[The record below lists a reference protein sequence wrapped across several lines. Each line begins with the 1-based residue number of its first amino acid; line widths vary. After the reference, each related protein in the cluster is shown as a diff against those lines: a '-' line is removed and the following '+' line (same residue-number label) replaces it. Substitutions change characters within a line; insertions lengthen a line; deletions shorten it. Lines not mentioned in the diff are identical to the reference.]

1 MTRSCRSPDGSTSCT
16 ISDNS
21 LQGTLYARYR
31 FSETLRTGVFAGYG
45 RANYDFALS
54 ESDGFELDGEMTGK
68 RRIYGWMLSGDLAIG
83 NTVVT
88 TDAVVG
94 ALAASV
100 EATSDASSSLRDSK
114 VILAARDDAASF
126 VATAGEL
133 RGARLEAALRH
144 LRSTVPSVATA
155 SDLQLAQAIVSL

>member
-1 MTRSCRSPDGSTSCT
+1 MNVR
-16 ISDNS
+16 
-21 LQGTLYARYR
+21 
-31 FSETLRTGVFAGYG
+31 VFA
-45 RANYDFALS
+45 AATLLS
-54 ESDGFELDGEMTGK
+54 
-68 RRIYGWMLSGDLAIG
+68 LAS
-83 NTVVT
+83 TAHATSFVVT